1 LSALFFSL
9 FGIGIS
15 IRDVTSCSSKLKLKK
30 LTINTVLAKLAIKK
44 IFSLEVY
51 FVLDLCSCVLFNN
64 NKEKTNETQK
74 LTKSIGTGNTND
86 RWYLPYLAIIRLNS
100 KKI

>member
-1 LSALFFSL
+1 MCQVVA
-9 FGIGIS
+9 
-15 IRDVTSCSSKLKLKK
+15 RNSSSKK
-30 LTINTVLAKLAIKK
+30 LTINTVLAKLTLKAI
-44 IFSLEVY
+44 FFLETF